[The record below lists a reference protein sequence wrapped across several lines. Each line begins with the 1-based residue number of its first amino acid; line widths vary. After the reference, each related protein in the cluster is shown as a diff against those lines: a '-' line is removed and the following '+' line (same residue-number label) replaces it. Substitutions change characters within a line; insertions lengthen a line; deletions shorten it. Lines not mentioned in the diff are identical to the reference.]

1 MLIACR
7 RFSICNLRTHE
18 EIIRPMRS
26 MTGYGRGQ
34 SSFDGAKFSVELNA
48 VNRKQSD
55 VTVSLPR
62 EFNKLEPL
70 VRDLINA
77 RVSRGRLNVVVTY
90 QNGGAAAPRLS
101 IDTALASSYHRA
113 MLHLKKE
120 LKAEGEI
127 TIETILRAPGVL
139 RVPEEQLEVDD
150 LWPHLETALKG
161 ALDDLIQMRDREGKH
176 LAKDLIKR
184 LKLVRQSLR
193 KIRQLH
199 PTVSKKYR
207 QMLQERLARAGLEI
221 ALDDERLVKEL
232 ILFADRSDVSEELI
246 RLESH
251 LAQFA
256 HTLRKLE
263 PVGRTLD
270 FITQEIYREFN
281 TLGAKA
287 NDAEISQLVVTC
299 KAEMEKIREQIQNI
313 E

>member
-1 MLIACR
+1 
-7 RFSICNLRTHE
+7 
-18 EIIRPMRS
+18 

-34 SSFDGAKFSVELNA
+34 SAFNGAKFSVELNS

-62 EFNKLEPL
+62 EFAELEPRL
-70 VRDLINA
+70 RDVINA
-77 RVSRGRLNVVVTY
+77 RIARGRLNVVV
-90 QNGGAAAPRLS
+90 
-101 IDTALASSYHRA
+101 SYHNSASASPKLALDTGLARTYYRA
-113 MLHLKKE
+113 MQDLQKDLE
-120 LKAEGEI
+120 ASGEI
-127 TIETILRAPGVL
+127 SIETVLRAPGVL
-139 RVPEEQLEVDD
+139 RMPEEHVAVDD
-150 LWPHLETALKG
+150 AWKHVES
-161 ALDDLIQMRDREGKH
+161 ALDEALGDLIKMRESEGKH

-184 LKLVRQSLR
+184 LKVVRQSLR

-199 PTVSKKYR
+199 PNVVKKYR
-207 QMLQERLARAGLEI
+207 QTLQERVQRAGVQI
-221 ALDDERLVKEL
+221 APDDERLAKEL
-232 ILFADRSDVSEELI
+232 VFFADKSDVSEELT

-256 HTLRKLE
+256 HTLRKAE

-287 NDAEISQLVVTC
+287 NDAEISQHVVTC

>member
-1 MLIACR
+1 
-7 RFSICNLRTHE
+7 
-18 EIIRPMRS
+18 

-34 SSFDGAKFSVELNA
+34 STFDGSKLSVELNS

-62 EFNKLEPL
+62 EFTELEPR

-77 RVSRGRLNVVVTY
+77 RISRGRLNVVATF
-90 QNGGAAAPRLS
+90 QNGASLAPRLT
-101 IDTALASSYHRA
+101 IDAALAAAYYRA
-113 MLHLKKE
+113 MVE
-120 LKAEGEI
+120 LRQQLGATGEV
-127 TIETILRAPGVL
+127 TIETILRSPGVL
-139 RVPEEQLEVDD
+139 RVPEDSVPVENA
-150 LWPHLETALKG
+150 WPHLEQALTS
-161 ALDDLIQMRDREGKH
+161 ALDDLIRMREIEGKH
-176 LAKDLIKR
+176 LAKDMIKR
-184 LKLVRQSLR
+184 LKVVRQALR

-199 PTVSKKYR
+199 PAVCKKYR
-207 QMLQERLARAGLEI
+207 QTLQERISRAGLD
-221 ALDDERLVKEL
+221 LPVDDERLVREV
-232 ILFADRSDVSEELI
+232 ILFADKSDISEELI

>member
-1 MLIACR
+1 
-7 RFSICNLRTHE
+7 
-18 EIIRPMRS
+18 

-34 SSFDGAKFSVELNA
+34 STFDGAKFSVELNS

-62 EFNKLEPL
+62 EFAELEPR
-70 VRDLINA
+70 VREVINA
-77 RVSRGRLNVVVTY
+77 RVSRGRLNVVATF
-90 QNGGAAAPRLS
+90 QSGASLAPRLS
-101 IDTALASSYHRA
+101 IDAGLAAAYYKEMDKLR
-113 MLHLKKE
+113 KE
-120 LKAEGEI
+120 LGAAGEI
-127 TIETILRAPGVL
+127 TIETILRSPGVL
-139 RVPEEQLEVDD
+139 RMPEESIEIENA
-150 LWPHLETALKG
+150 WPHLEEALTE
-161 ALDDLIQMRDREGKH
+161 ALGDLIRMREKEGKH

-199 PTVSKKYR
+199 PNVIKKYR
-207 QMLQERLARAGLEI
+207 QTLQERIARAGLE
-221 ALDDERLVKEL
+221 LPMDDDRLVREVVM
-232 ILFADRSDVSEELI
+232 FADKSDVSEELI
-246 RLESH
+246 RLDSH

-256 HTLRKLE
+256 HTLRKVE

-299 KAEMEKIREQIQNI
+299 KSEMEKIREQIQNI

>member
-1 MLIACR
+1 
-7 RFSICNLRTHE
+7 
-18 EIIRPMRS
+18 

-34 SSFDGAKFSVELNA
+34 SAFDGSKFSVELNS

-62 EFNKLEPL
+62 EFSELEPR
-70 VRDLINA
+70 VRDLINS
-77 RVSRGRLNVVVTY
+77 RISRGRLNVVVAFQT
-90 QNGGAAAPRLS
+90 GASLAPRLA
-101 IDTALASSYHRA
+101 IDTALAAAYYKA
-113 MLHLKKE
+113 MTDLRDDLG
-120 LKAEGEI
+120 AAGEI
-127 TIETILRAPGVL
+127 TIETILRSPGVL
-139 RVPEEQLEVDD
+139 RIPEDSVAIETA
-150 LWPHLETALKG
+150 WPHLEEALSA
-161 ALDDLIQMRDREGKH
+161 ALDDLIHMRDREGKH

-199 PTVSKKYR
+199 PAVCKKFR
-207 QMLQERLARAGLEI
+207 QTLHERIARAGLD
-221 ALDDERLVKEL
+221 LPVDDERLVREV
-232 ILFADRSDVSEELI
+232 ILFADKSDISEELI
-246 RLESH
+246 RLDSH

-256 HTLRKLE
+256 HTLRKTE

-287 NDAEISQLVVTC
+287 NDADISQLVVTC
-299 KAEMEKIREQIQNI
+299 KSEMEKIREQIQNI

>member
-1 MLIACR
+1 
-7 RFSICNLRTHE
+7 
-18 EIIRPMRS
+18 MRS

-34 SSFDGAKFSVELNA
+34 STFDGARFSVELNS

-62 EFNKLEPL
+62 EFNELESR
-70 VRDLINA
+70 VRDLINT
-77 RVSRGRLNVVVTY
+77 RISRGRLNVLVTF
-90 QNGGAAAPRLS
+90 QSGASQAPRLA
-101 IDTALASSYHRA
+101 IDSALAAAYYRA
-113 MLHLKKE
+113 MGQLQKQLG
-120 LKAEGEI
+120 AAGEI

-139 RVPEEQLEVDD
+139 RVPDDALPVDNA
-150 LWPHLETALKG
+150 WPPLQDALTS
-161 ALDDLIQMRDREGKH
+161 ALDDLIHMREREGKH
-176 LAKDLIKR
+176 LAKDLIQR

-199 PTVSKKYR
+199 PAVSKKYR
-207 QMLQERLARAGLEI
+207 QTLQERIARAGLDLPIDDERLARE
-221 ALDDERLVKEL
+221 V
-232 ILFADRSDVSEELI
+232 ILFADKSDVSEELI
-246 RLESH
+246 RLDSH

-256 HTLRKLE
+256 HTLRKVE